1 VSCTSLSCVMLDTMA
16 TGIGPCLTA
25 LEQGLSLDGYQLFS
39 AVQTGVTGVAGTAG
53 SAGAAAG
60 KM

>member
-1 VSCTSLSCVMLDTMA
+1 MLDTMA

-25 LEQGLSLDGYQLFS
+25 LEQGLSLDEYQLFS
-39 AVQTGVTGVAGTAG
+39 AVQTGVAGVAGAAG

>member
-1 VSCTSLSCVMLDTMA
+1 MLDTMA
-16 TGIGPCLTA
+16 TGIDPCLTA
-25 LEQGLSLDGYQLFS
+25 LEQGLSLDEYQLFS
-39 AVQTGVTGVAGTAG
+39 AVQTGVAGVAGAAGAAG